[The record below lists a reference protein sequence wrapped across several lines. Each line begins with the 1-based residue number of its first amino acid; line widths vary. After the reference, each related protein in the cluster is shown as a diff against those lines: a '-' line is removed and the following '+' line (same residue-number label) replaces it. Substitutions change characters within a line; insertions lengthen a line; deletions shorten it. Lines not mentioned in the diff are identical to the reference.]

1 MRLQLRPFF
10 LFLPLLA
17 TAAAHAVEFSGVVR
31 SVTGSLP
38 PAIEVEADQRGGK
51 PVIVGRIENGRYRID
66 LPSPGMYR
74 VRLQAPGWEAEPK
87 IVFDPQTT
95 GARDFLVYPA
105 RVPEPELAA
114 ELIRLGEQDQALR
127 KTMPEK
133 PDAAFWKRM
142 EEADRAREARLAQ
155 IIADKGWPLI
165 SQVGHEAAN
174 RAWLIAQHGSS
185 DFLKRCL
192 VLMKAAA
199 AGGEMTPRHLAL
211 SIDRVLTQ
219 DKQKQLYGSQFQTNE
234 DGKTFLLP
242 VEDFEHI
249 DERRAGMGMESFDE
263 YRKNFEK

>member
-1 MRLQLRPFF
+1 MRRQLRHFF
-10 LFLPLLA
+10 LLLPLLA

-31 SVTGSLP
+31 SATGSLP
-38 PAIEVEADQRGGK
+38 PVIAVEADQRGGK
-51 PVIVGRIENGRYRID
+51 TVIAGSIENGRYRID
-66 LPSPGMYR
+66 LPSPSMYR

-87 IVFDPQTT
+87 LVFDPQTT

-105 RVPEPELAA
+105 KVPEPELAA
-114 ELIRLGEQDQALR
+114 ELLRLGEQDQAVR
-127 KTMPEK
+127 RNRPEK

-155 IIADKGWPLI
+155 IIADKGWPRI

-174 RAWLIAQHGSS
+174 RAWLIAQHGST

-199 AGGEMTPRHLAL
+199 DGEMTPRHLAL

-219 DKQKQLYGSQFQTNE
+219 DKQKQIYGSQFQTNE